1 MKHYRHQSLY
11 YKMVIMTLQPIEF
24 VGAEINYPFYVR
36 RIAVWKLQFLRVGSH
51 KTLISCA
58 NILSKCMK

>member
-1 MKHYRHQSLY
+1 
-11 YKMVIMTLQPIEF
+11 MVIMTLQPIEF